1 MRRERMLAIVLA
13 GLLAAMAPSAFADEG
28 NVSLNVA
35 VVDAPEKGWYAA
47 GEIVSIS
54 GTISNQGDATS
65 IVVDPSCNEVLRV
78 WGDGLLVFDGGKDCR
93 GQSRGMDLGANSETP
108 TETLTWDLTD
118 DEGNFVSSGDYTIE
132 YFITEGNFLQRLYTC
147 PNSYIHP

>member
-1 MRRERMLAIVLA
+1 MLAIVLA

-28 NVSLNVA
+28 NISLNVA

-54 GTISNQGDATS
+54 GAISNQGDATS
-65 IVVDPSCNEVLRV
+65 IVVDPSCNEVLKV
-78 WGDGLLVFDGGKDCR
+78 WSDDLLVFDGGKDCR

-108 TETLTWDLTD
+108 TE
-118 DEGNFVSSGDYTIE
+118 
-132 YFITEGNFLQRLYTC
+132 C
-147 PNSYIHP
+147 PNLGFER